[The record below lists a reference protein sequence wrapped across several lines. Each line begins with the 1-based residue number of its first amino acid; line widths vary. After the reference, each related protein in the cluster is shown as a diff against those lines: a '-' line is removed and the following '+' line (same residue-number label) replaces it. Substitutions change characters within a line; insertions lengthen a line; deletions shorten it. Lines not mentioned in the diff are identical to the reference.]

1 VPHIEVEAGVKFAP
15 LMVNVKAAPPA
26 IADAGVRLVI
36 AAVSATVAG
45 AKLIFYS
52 STPLSG
58 CKLLIPLKTI
68 SYFSET

>member
-1 VPHIEVEAGVKFAP
+1 MPHIEVEAGVKFAP

-45 AKLIFYS
+45 AKARLTRITTASHRKNEREY
-52 STPLSG
+52 
-58 CKLLIPLKTI
+58 CI
-68 SYFSET
+68 